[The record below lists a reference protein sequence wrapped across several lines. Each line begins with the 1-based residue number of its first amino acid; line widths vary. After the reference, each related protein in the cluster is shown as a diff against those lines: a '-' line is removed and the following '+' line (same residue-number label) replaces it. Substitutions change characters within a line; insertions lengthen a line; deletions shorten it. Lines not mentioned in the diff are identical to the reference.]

1 MRIFYTWDLSDPS
14 RFHHEPIDGTYF
26 DWLFSRLAGTGIT
39 FLFRCN
45 LAGRTY
51 YHSELM
57 KPMDESAINSSNP
70 QALEMWRTV
79 TRVLEVCNP
88 LAEAVRAAR
97 KYDVPIW
104 AWWNWQEFQCVR
116 RGWLELID
124 PTWYENPRKYWCTRD
139 GSRFYHG
146 SGGTRAFDGTGRGII
161 GLRRRRPLFVLSITL
176 VAGLLANSW
185 LVGTFRAV
193 RI

>member
-1 MRIFYTWDLSDPS
+1 MRIFYTWDLSDPP

-88 LAEAVRAAR
+88 LAEAFVPLASTMSPFGHGGIG
-97 KYDVPIW
+97 KNSNVYD
-104 AWWNWQEFQCVR
+104 ADGWN
-116 RGWLELID
+116 
-124 PTWYENPRKYWCTRD
+124 
-139 GSRFYHG
+139 
-146 SGGTRAFDGTGRGII
+146 
-161 GLRRRRPLFVLSITL
+161 
-176 VAGLLANSW
+176 
-185 LVGTFRAV
+185 
-193 RI
+193 